1 MYLNTG
7 NSGFESVRK
16 GKYIDKSELIA
27 YINSTIGTKEKLT
40 CVSRPRRFGKS
51 YAAQMLAAY
60 YDRTCDSRA
69 LFSDLKIAK
78 DNTFEKHLNKYDVIF
93 LDMTIFINTV
103 KDIND
108 TVSYMES
115 QILGELKAT
124 YDFISGETV
133 LLNALSKI
141 CDYTKK
147 KFIVIIDE
155 WDAVFREA
163 KDNETLQKEYV
174 SLLRSLFRGNQT
186 DKIFEAA
193 YITGILPIKKY
204 GTQSAM
210 SDFYEYTMIEPEP
223 LAKYIGFTEDEV
235 QSLCKDSNLN
245 FEEIKKWY
253 DGYTMG
259 DNLHIYNP
267 KSVLD
272 AIKRGKIQ
280 SYWTKTE
287 TYESLKLYIDLDFD
301 GLREAL
307 IGMIGGAKIKID
319 TNSFQNDM
327 TSMGN
332 KDDVLT
338 LLVHLGYLGFDFDTS
353 SVYIPNNEIQHE
365 FIRAVKNGKRS
376 ELVGLINESDEL
388 LQATI
393 NKDCDTVARIIE
405 KVHDISTTPLYYNN
419 EQALRSVI
427 RFAFISY
434 IDNYTEI
441 QELPS
446 GKGYADIVYIPRK
459 NS

>member
-1 MYLNTG
+1 
-7 NSGFESVRK
+7 
-16 GKYIDKSELIA
+16 
-27 YINSTIGTKEKLT
+27 
-40 CVSRPRRFGKS
+40 
-51 YAAQMLAAY
+51 
-60 YDRTCDSRA
+60 
-69 LFSDLKIAK
+69 
-78 DNTFEKHLNKYDVIF
+78 
-93 LDMTIFINTV
+93 
-103 KDIND
+103 
-108 TVSYMES
+108 
-115 QILGELKAT
+115 
-124 YDFISGETV
+124 
-133 LLNALSKI
+133 
-141 CDYTKK
+141 
-147 KFIVIIDE
+147 
-155 WDAVFREA
+155 
-163 KDNETLQKEYV
+163 V

-376 ELVGLINESDEL
+376 ELVGLINESDKSL
-388 LQATI
+388 F
-393 NKDCDTVARIIE
+393 C
-405 KVHDISTTPLYYNN
+405 
-419 EQALRSVI
+419 
-427 RFAFISY
+427 
-434 IDNYTEI
+434 
-441 QELPS
+441 
-446 GKGYADIVYIPRK
+446 
-459 NS
+459 